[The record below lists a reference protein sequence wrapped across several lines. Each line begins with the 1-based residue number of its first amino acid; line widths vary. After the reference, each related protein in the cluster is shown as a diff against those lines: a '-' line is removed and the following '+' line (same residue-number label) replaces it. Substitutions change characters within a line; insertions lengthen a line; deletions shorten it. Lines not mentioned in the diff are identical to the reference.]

1 MDSKQLMPPLTRL
14 PLVGCDPWDRRAPFI
29 LTLTGTSGSGKG
41 HLASELELRG
51 FTRIISTTTRP
62 PRENEVPGVHYY
74 FVDPRSFAT
83 TLCEGGFAELTR
95 HAGHWYGVTREVLA
109 AALARGRP
117 MCLVLDPRGVRRMRV
132 WAEEQGWRI
141 QTLFLNQSRDQ
152 LARTL
157 VRRATTYSPQ
167 DGQEGTTMTELL
179 RAQTGWLAEL
189 RWDAVINTAA
199 TSKVAGALASRLIE
213 TARPE
218 HQPALGAAQAGRR
231 LLHGVSR

>member
-1 MDSKQLMPPLTRL
+1 
-14 PLVGCDPWDRRAPFI
+14 
-29 LTLTGTSGSGKG
+29 
-41 HLASELELRG
+41 
-51 FTRIISTTTRP
+51 
-62 PRENEVPGVHYY
+62 
-74 FVDPRSFAT
+74 
-83 TLCEGGFAELTR
+83 
-95 HAGHWYGVTREVLA
+95 
-109 AALARGRP
+109 
-117 MCLVLDPRGVRRMRV
+117 MRV